1 MEIRLAKAEET
12 DEIMT
17 VYRKARE
24 FMVESGNPKQWAEGY
39 PGRELIEEDIRRG
52 VSFVCCENGKVHG
65 VFAFIIGADPT
76 YAVIRDGAWL
86 NDETYGT
93 VHRIA
98 GDGEIRGMM
107 ERVFPFCQERI
118 GSLRGDTHEDNKKM
132 QHLFVKNGFKRCGI
146 IIGHDGTPRI
156 AYQLVPAGDQPKSA
170 WNQPVLDRK

>member
-1 MEIRLAKAEET
+1 MEIRKARMEEI
-12 DEIMT
+12 DEIM
-17 VYRKARE
+17 VIYRKARE

-39 PGRELIEEDIRRG
+39 PGRELIEEDIRG
-52 VSFVCCENGKVHG
+52 GISFVCCEGGKVHG
-65 VFAFIIGADPT
+65 VFAFIIGEDPT
-76 YAVIRDGAWL
+76 YAVIEEGQWL
-86 NDETYGT
+86 NDEVYGT

-107 ERVFPFCQERI
+107 AEVFPFCEERV
-118 GSLRGDTHEDNKKM
+118 GSMRGDTHEDNKKM

-156 AYQLVPAGDQPKSA
+156 AYQLMAGKNQPKKV